1 MNPQALQSVALAVA
15 EARSVETVLGRIVL
29 GLLAQEGVALARI
42 WLVAPGDICASCP
55 MRPECPDQSRC
66 LHLVASAGNPVAD
79 TGEDWSRL
87 NGDFRRF
94 PMNVR
99 KVGRVGGTGEPL
111 LVNTDLAE
119 SPEMA
124 RPDWLR
130 RERIVSFAGQPL
142 IFRGEILGV
151 LAVFSRAEI
160 QEAQFE
166 WLRTFADH
174 AAVAIAN
181 ARAFEEV
188 ARLRQQLELER
199 DYLREEVRE
208 ALAFGEIVGQS
219 PALQTVLKQIDL
231 VAPTDAAVLILGESG
246 TGKELVAS
254 AIHEHSPR
262 RDRALVRVNCASVP
276 AELFESEFFGHV
288 KGAFTGALR
297 DRVGRFQLADR
308 GTLFLDEVGEIPIA
322 LQGKLL
328 RVLQEGQFERVG
340 DDTTRKVDVRIIAA
354 TNRDL
359 KRDVETARFRHDL
372 YYRLSVFPI
381 ELPPLRERR
390 EDIPA
395 LAAHLL
401 RLACARLKRPGMRLT
416 SQDLAALERYDWPG
430 NVRELQHVIER
441 AIILGQGGRL
451 RFDTA
456 LPRRQLGSES
466 AKQRQ
471 TAIVG
476 PRPTATVVPEA
487 EVRRRERENVLAAL
501 EQARWKVYGPGGAA
515 ELLGIKATTL
525 ASRHEGSRDRAPG
538 VVPAPRSWTG
548 SRARGRARSRY
559 SVLALRDIPTERTR
573 EMSRP
578 ADS

>member
-1 MNPQALQSVALAVA
+1 MHPQALQSVALAVA
-15 EARSVETVLGRIVL
+15 EARSVETVLSRIVI

-42 WLVAPGDICASCP
+42 WLIAPGDICASCP

-66 LHLVASAGNPVAD
+66 LHLVASAGEPVVD
-79 TGEDWSRL
+79 RGEDWSRL

-94 PMNVR
+94 PLKVR
-99 KVGRVGGTGEPL
+99 KVGWVGGTGEAI
-111 LVNTDLAE
+111 LVNTGLAE
-119 SPEMA
+119 SPWIA
-124 RPDWLR
+124 RPDWVR
-130 RERIVSFAGQPL
+130 RERLASFAGQPL

-219 PALQTVLKQIDL
+219 PALQAVLHQVDL

-254 AIHEHSPR
+254 AIHGRSPR

-297 DRVGRFQLADR
+297 DRVGRFQLADG
-308 GTLFLDEVGEIPIA
+308 GTLFLDEVGEIPLA

-340 DDTTRKVDVRIIAA
+340 DDTTRKVNVRIIAA

-359 KRDVETARFRHDL
+359 KRDVEAGRFRQDL

-390 EDIPA
+390 EDIGV
-395 LAAHLL
+395 LATHLL
-401 RLACARLKRPGMRLT
+401 RLACARLKRPEMRLT
-416 SQDLAALERYDWPG
+416 SRDVAILERYDWPG

-441 AIILGQGGRL
+441 AIILAQGGRL
-451 RFDTA
+451 RLDLA
-456 LPRRQLGSES
+456 LPRRPSGSEF
-466 AKQRQ
+466 ARQRQ
-471 TAIVG
+471 APIVES
-476 PRPTATVVPEA
+476 RPSAAVVPEA

-501 EQARWKVYGPGGAA
+501 EQAQWKVYGPGGAA

-525 ASRHEGSRDRAPG
+525 ASRMRALG
-538 VVPAPRSWTG
+538 
-548 SRARGRARSRY
+548 
-559 SVLALRDIPTERTR
+559 IK
-573 EMSRP
+573 RP
-578 ADS
+578 A